1 MLLFILFVA
10 ELLNFKFRQEW
21 PVVGA
26 DEVSYL
32 LHFVIGLK
40 HEHRKAIFYFLSMLY
55 EILPDIVCIKRKG
68 KLLKRGV
75 AYIIQALL
83 VLL

>member
-1 MLLFILFVA
+1 M
-10 ELLNFKFRQEW
+10 
-21 PVVGA
+21 
-26 DEVSYL
+26 SYL

-40 HEHRKAIFYFLSMLY
+40 HEHGKAVFYFLGMLD

-68 KLLKRGV
+68 KLLKRSV
-75 AYIIQALL
+75 ADIVQALL